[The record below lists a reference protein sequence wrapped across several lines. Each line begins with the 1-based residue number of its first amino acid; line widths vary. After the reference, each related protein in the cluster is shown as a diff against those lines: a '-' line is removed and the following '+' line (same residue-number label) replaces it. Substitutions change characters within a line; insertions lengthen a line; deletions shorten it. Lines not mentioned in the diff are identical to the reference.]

1 MKTVL
6 KLEEVALFALGIFM
20 FAQLDF
26 AWWWFLILLLVP
38 DIGMLGYVV
47 NTKVGAFTY
56 NLFHHRTIAVL
67 LLIFGYIYG
76 NQLLLLSGVVL
87 FSHIAFD
94 RMLGYG
100 LKYPDN
106 FKNTHLG
113 QIGKN

>member
-1 MKTVL
+1 MKTLL
-6 KLEEVALFALGIFM
+6 KLEEVSLFLAGIF
-20 FAQLDF
+20 FFSQLDF
-26 AWWWFLILLLVP
+26 AWWWFLVLLLLP
-38 DIGMLGYVV
+38 DIGMLGYLI

-56 NLFHHRTIAVL
+56 NLFHYRAIAVG
-67 LLIFGYIYG
+67 LLIFGYIYE
-76 NQLLLLSGVVL
+76 NQLVLLSGVML

-113 QIGKN
+113 LIGKK